1 MVITKF
7 KSKAKFG
14 RMVNFFAKLNFS
26 VLDIRDRRGRT
37 NDKWSNYKL
46 KKLSFH
52 NYGNLLQVS
61 IRSPNGSTIDI
72 IKGDVRNRRGGKI
85 MLFKTH
91 ESHNKMLWDFEAH
104 HIRVCNFESYFLQGF
119 KQESRQRNFESDK
132 VLMRIYEEERPDSGG
147 IEMGGD
153 LNRFLANEN

>member
-37 NDKWSNYKL
+37 NGKWSNYKL

-72 IKGDVRNRRGGKI
+72 INWDVRNRRGEKI
-85 MLFKTH
+85 MFFNTH
-91 ESHNKMLWDFEAH
+91 ESHNKILWDFKTLH
-104 HIRVCNFESYFLQGF
+104 TRVWDSNFYLS
-119 KQESRQRNFESDK
+119 KRT
-132 VLMRIYEEERPDSGG
+132 
-147 IEMGGD
+147 
-153 LNRFLANEN
+153 